1 VTFSF
6 SYVIS
11 VLINYKSTDILR
23 KTANHTKPETPKK
36 SARPRKTR
44 LVKKLPSRNSLS
56 RESVAALAPSLP
68 AVRPPAPGSGKR
80 GAEGHIAYLLR
91 QAQAATRLT
100 MERALAD
107 LGVTPPQFAVL
118 TMLNAYPGLS
128 GADVARVALLT
139 PQTVGVIIG
148 NLERDGAIRKTPHP
162 VHGRVLQWTLTR
174 RGANLLDQCRRRVGA
189 VERRLVA
196 GLGAKAEVTIRRWL
210 SRIATDLHED
220 D

>member
-1 VTFSF
+1 MRKRDNRTNSR
-6 SYVIS
+6 SPE
-11 VLINYKSTDILR
+11 KSAGRGKLPLR
-23 KTANHTKPETPKK
+23 KSRRREKAAAAVPSPHA
-36 SARPRKTR
+36 ARP
-44 LVKKLPSRNSLS
+44 
-56 RESVAALAPSLP
+56 
-68 AVRPPAPGSGKR
+68 PPPGAGKR

-100 MERALAD
+100 LERQLAD

-162 VHGRVLQWTLTR
+162 VHKRVLQWTLTR
-174 RGANLLDQCRRRVGA
+174 RGLGLLDKCRRRVGT
-189 VERRLVA
+189 VERRLLA
-196 GLGAKAEVTIRRWL
+196 GLGAKAELTIRRWL
-210 SRIATDLHED
+210 SRIALDLHED

>member
-1 VTFSF
+1 M
-6 SYVIS
+6 
-11 VLINYKSTDILR
+11 R
-23 KTANHTKPETPKK
+23 KTASLTRQRPSKK
-36 SARPRKTR
+36 
-44 LVKKLPSRNSLS
+44 PSR
-56 RESVAALAPSLP
+56 RKDAAASAPHR
-68 AVRPPAPGSGKR
+68 VRPPPPGSGKR
-80 GAEGHIAYLLR
+80 GENGHIAYLLR

-100 MERALAD
+100 MERTLAD

-162 VHGRVLQWTLTR
+162 VHGRMLQWTLTEHGVR
-174 RGANLLDQCRRRVGA
+174 LLGKCRGRVTA

-196 GLGAKAEVTIRRWL
+196 GLGAKEETIIRRWL
-210 SRIATDLHED
+210 SKIALDLQED
-220 D
+220 I